1 MKNGKMATISFYGG
15 YKCIRVTFEDGRE
28 THTSYDAFKKGA
40 VRYPN
45 ITPASVKKLL
55 NVYKDTKDGRRI
67 ALTDFNGYNDVTVKY
82 EDGEVLEHIRFKDYR
97 KSLAKN

>member
-1 MKNGKMATISFYGG
+1 MDEYVLT
-15 YKCIRVTFEDGRE
+15 RVRNAFNNDARE

-40 VRYPN
+40 VRYPD

-67 ALTDFNGYNDVTVKY
+67 ALKYLQHCCGYFSFWY
-82 EDGEVLEHIRFKDYR
+82 LFHLLFE
-97 KSLAKN
+97 SKNFYKKRRNKR